1 MSHVSLQPN
10 ATTCVSLGSCHM
22 DSISKASAGATE
34 PPGKTGPPTSLIPA
48 LSTPGPGGQQPR
60 KAQLHR
66 QVQSWP
72 HGEQT
77 RSADCNCTVIL
88 VFYLITTT
96 RVKSLINTL
105 NLSKSELR
113 LIYITTSKH
122 TEKGCHL
129 RDLMFPGSNKLAFI
143 GPLCIFTR
151 KKSWHRDIK
160 QFKAALATVDACLQL
175 LKNMTSAMIEQLSIW
190 VTSSTVS
197 ECPMGSTP
205 KKMTFL
211 LINISVYSNQGRAVN
226 WSQDAK

>member
-48 LSTPGPGGQQPR
+48 LSTPGPGGQQPH

-77 RSADCNCTVIL
+77 RNADCNCMVIL

-105 NLSKSELR
+105 ILSKSELR

-122 TEKGCHL
+122 TEKRCHL
-129 RDLMFPGSNKLAFI
+129 RDLMFLGSNKLAFI

-151 KKSWHRDIK
+151 KKFLAQGYKTVQGSIGYSGRLPAAPQKHDIGHD
-160 QFKAALATVDACLQL
+160 QA
-175 LKNMTSAMIEQLSIW
+175 
-190 VTSSTVS
+190 
-197 ECPMGSTP
+197 
-205 KKMTFL
+205 
-211 LINISVYSNQGRAVN
+211 AVN
-226 WSQDAK
+226 LGH